1 MDVLKDEQLE
11 AQGLITE
18 IDTLKIIRVANELK
32 LQRQRKRLKI
42 LMMIAGVFC
51 VLAQMLIFKFIGFN
65 REFIM
70 LGGIYV
76 LFASLILLIVRY
88 REGGNICL

>member
-32 LQRQRKRLKI
+32 LPRKRKRLKI

-88 REGGNICL
+88 REGGNI

>member
-1 MDVLKDEQLE
+1 MMDVLKDEQLE
-11 AQGLITE
+11 APGLITE

-88 REGGNICL
+88 REGGNI

>member
-42 LMMIAGVFC
+42 LMMIAGIFC

-88 REGGNICL
+88 REGGNI

>member
-18 IDTLKIIRVANELK
+18 IDTLKIIRVGNELK

-51 VLAQMLIFKFIGFN
+51 VLSQMLIFKFIGFN

-88 REGGNICL
+88 REDGNI

>member
-51 VLAQMLIFKFIGFN
+51 VLAQMLILN
-65 REFIM
+65 
-70 LGGIYV
+70 L
-76 LFASLILLIVRY
+76 
-88 REGGNICL
+88 

>member
-42 LMMIAGVFC
+42 LMMISGVFC

-65 REFIM
+65 REFRM

-88 REGGNICL
+88 REVGNI

>member
-42 LMMIAGVFC
+42 LMMMIAGVFC

-88 REGGNICL
+88 REGGNI

>member
-1 MDVLKDEQLE
+1 MMDVLKDEQLE

-88 REGGNICL
+88 REGGNI

>member
-76 LFASLILLIVRY
+76 LFASLILVIVRY
-88 REGGNICL
+88 REGGKI

>member
-18 IDTLKIIRVANELK
+18 IVTFKIIRVANELK

-88 REGGNICL
+88 REGGNI

>member
-51 VLAQMLIFKFIGFN
+51 VLAQILIFKFIGFN

-88 REGGNICL
+88 REGGNI

>member
-42 LMMIAGVFC
+42 LMMLAGVFC

-88 REGGNICL
+88 REGGNI

>member
-1 MDVLKDEQLE
+1 MMDVLKDEQLE

-18 IDTLKIIRVANELK
+18 IDTLKIIRVANESK

-88 REGGNICL
+88 REGGNI